1 MDLFLLRH
9 KLTQHVSLAAHAPL
23 SVSRARANARTT
35 TRTRRRSTQS
45 VVASA
50 KNARRRSEVVDVSHK
65 SSIAAALSTTSVVF
79 PALASTVD
87 ATTWSSATE
96 GMATNPALLGFTCVA
111 ACWVIPQT
119 IGTAILTEKEKKGR
133 ELLKDADVDA
143 SYIPNGNWGKIQK
156 LLRDNEI
163 DYRAKK

>member
-9 KLTQHVSLAAHAPL
+9 KMTQHVSLAARAPL

-35 TRTRRRSTQS
+35 TRTRRRSTKS

-65 SSIAAALSTTSVVF
+65 SSIAAALSTSVVF

-96 GMATNPALLGFTCVA
+96 GMTTNPALLGFTCVA

-133 ELLKDADVDA
+133 ELLKNADVDA

-163 DYRAKK
+163 NYRAKK